1 MSYGSSLTDAY
12 RPVGVYTGRILKGGR
27 RNVRADRPTGH
38 CSEPLRARPSRRRLD
53 RVPKPSPNER
63 RAQGDYD
70 RRDLASLNDCPDQ
83 GVNGQS
89 DNDDRRASGW
99 PPIRFAMV
107 RYLVAG
113 AFAAAAGLSLT
124 SINASSDI
132 NSGNSDTL
140 LSVAAVVMGGCALRG
155 SDVISV
161 RELAEMRSAGKEHTV
176 LDVREARELD
186 ICRLEGA
193 LHIPM
198 AEIPSQ
204 TDNLPTDQLLVVIC
218 HHGARSQMVVDFLRS
233 AGFDNA
239 CNLDGGIDAWVCEV
253 DQSMPRYR

>member
-1 MSYGSSLTDAY
+1 M
-12 RPVGVYTGRILKGGR
+12 
-27 RNVRADRPTGH
+27 PT
-38 CSEPLRARPSRRRLD
+38 EPP
-53 RVPKPSPNER
+53 
-63 RAQGDYD
+63 
-70 RRDLASLNDCPDQ
+70 
-83 GVNGQS
+83 
-89 DNDDRRASGW
+89 
-99 PPIRFAMV
+99 
-107 RYLVAG
+107 
-113 AFAAAAGLSLT
+113 
-124 SINASSDI
+124 
-132 NSGNSDTL
+132 
-140 LSVAAVVMGGCALRG
+140 RG

-161 RELAEMRSAGKEHTV
+161 RELADMRSAGKEHTV

-233 AGFDNA
+233 TGFDNA
-239 CNLDGGIDAWVCEV
+239 CNLDGGIDAWACEV